1 MSYSP
6 EVSSIFGSPS
16 SSSLSSSP
24 DVHHAE
30 PSYRRRR
37 SPFSSSQSGSDTDS
51 SLGDIPLVN
60 RPIYRPRNNPDIPS
74 TPPAEPRNGNNIAA
88 GNRRRNLDETLN
100 VRRGDQRG
108 LSQILQDRRRGQPD
122 GNADAGASGSRDT
135 QQPAARPSGRRNTIV
150 EVDDDSDDD
159 IVFTGENRNP
169 NPNPNPNP
177 PPNLRHILRRAQQ
190 PEAHGAIRERANQ
203 NQNARNMILRAPSPG
218 RFRRMMDEIDELLDR
233 RGEAHD
239 AIINDQEDERRR
251 QILSPPVAVPV
262 PSRRIGLGGGGLF
275 RRNAPPQAQIP
286 ADELNDD
293 GAPGWP
299 AHFRQVFRFANGRG
313 DPDMAEMEM
322 GIHIRGLGMFGGGI
336 RHQQQQED
344 IQTILSKI
352 SPPSYPK
359 TRVTKGFTN
368 EFDMDSIVRNEP
380 IELDDEGNI
389 IKNNT
394 IKKKECLVCSECH
407 LPLLVSSAY
416 KSPSDKLWVLRCG
429 HLLDEYC
436 LNSLQ
441 TPQTPQELSSVIR
454 HETTDGTPEK
464 KRRRKNASRRVKKP
478 DPPKPDEYTF
488 RCPVTGC
495 GKEHKSVHFVDDEE
509 GRWKAKDG
517 EGALPAYA

>member
-16 SSSLSSSP
+16 ISSLSSSP
-24 DVHHAE
+24 DLHHAE
-30 PSYRRRR
+30 ASYRRRR
-37 SPFSSSQSGSDTDS
+37 SPFSSSESGSDTDS

-60 RPIYRPRNNPDIPS
+60 RPRNNPDIPS
-74 TPPAEPRNGNNIAA
+74 SPPAELRNRNNIAA
-88 GNRRRNLDETLN
+88 FNRRRNLDETLN

-122 GNADAGASGSRDT
+122 GNADAGMGGSSAS
-135 QQPAARPSGRRNTIV
+135 QQPAERPSGRRNTIV

-169 NPNPNPNP
+169 NPNPNP
-177 PPNLRHILRRAQQ
+177 PPNLRPILRQAHQSRAY
-190 PEAHGAIRERANQ
+190 GAIRQRLNQ
-203 NQNARNMILRAPSPG
+203 NQNAQDRIFRAPSPG

-251 QILSPPVAVPV
+251 QILSPPVTVPI
-262 PSRRIGLGGGGLF
+262 PPRRIGLGGGGLF

-286 ADELNDD
+286 ADELNND
-293 GAPGWP
+293 AVPGWLAP
-299 AHFRQVFRFANGRG
+299 LGQVFRFANGRG
-313 DPDMAEMEM
+313 DPDRAEMEM
-322 GIHIRGLGMFGGGI
+322 RFQLGGLAGGMFGGGI

-352 SPPSYPK
+352 APPPYPK
-359 TRVTKGFTN
+359 TMITKGFTN
-368 EFDMDSIVRNEP
+368 DFDMDSIVRNEP

-394 IKKKECLVCSECH
+394 IKQKECLVCSECH

-441 TPQTPQELSSVIR
+441 TPQTPLEISSIVR
-454 HETTDGTPEK
+454 HETNDGTPEK
-464 KRRRKNASRRVKKP
+464 KRRRKNASRKVKKP

-488 RCPVTGC
+488 RCPVIGC
-495 GKEHKSVHFVDDEE
+495 GKEHQSVHFVDDEE